1 MILVWFLIL
10 LTIIVFV
17 HELGHYL
24 AARLNGVRVE
34 IFSIGF
40 GRELFGINDN
50 LGTRWKICLIPL
62 GGYVKFFGDANLASN
77 LPKKQI
83 NKLSIEELKKT
94 FHNKTLK
101 QKAFIVFA
109 GPLAN
114 FIFTIFI
121 FFGLYSFKGVPSD
134 VILLPVIDNVL
145 ENSAAYR
152 AGFKKNDKIISA
164 DNKIID
170 NFRDVKDI
178 ILSKNNEEINFLIE
192 RGNEEIIIIAK
203 PDIVENIDNN
213 GMKIT
218 TGRMGFTVQ
227 YVTVYESIGIKNS
240 IIKSLKD
247 TYIFTLKTFEGIT
260 QIITG
265 KRSASELGGPIMI
278 ASVAANAADKGVASY
293 LFIMAIISINLGL
306 INLFPIPL
314 LDGGHLLLYGVQA
327 VTKTEINDIV
337 LKYYY
342 GIGMFI
348 LLALMVFVN
357 YNDLIKQFN

>member
-178 ILSKNNEEINFLIE
+178 ILSKTNEEINFLIE

-357 YNDLIKQFN
+357 YNDLIKQLN

>member
-178 ILSKNNEEINFLIE
+178 ILSKTNEEINFLIE

-342 GIGMFI
+342 GIGLFVLI
-348 LLALMVFVN
+348 ALMVLVN
-357 YNDLIKQFN
+357 YNDLIKQLN